1 MLQRINIYKKYKNL
15 RKLRKNVF
23 ALFMRIIALMKK
35 LM

>member
-15 RKLRKNVF
+15 RKLRKNV
-23 ALFMRIIALMKK
+23 LFMRIIALMKK